1 MFPTAMSFRSRPW
14 RLAWFLSVG
23 LHVTVTGIALSWM
36 LFDPLPVESTNSELH
51 VDGRWGSASVD
62 SPSTTVEAP
71 SVNVVKVDE
80 DKVDERWAD
89 VVDASKTQSILPD
102 PTVSDLSSF
111 VQRQIDRSVTDGQ
124 QRSQTENENKL
135 SRLGRRL
142 NETSKPEHIDE
153 MADFL
158 GGLLGQRRSE
168 PVPENQNSKN
178 DPRPFDVDTA
188 QFHRVRKEVDA
199 AGKTHYIATMI
210 DAQGITTEIEL
221 DSETGPQLYKIMK
234 IIESNPLLERVYRKI
249 VMGFLD
255 QTLTKKT
262 SE

>member
-1 MFPTAMSFRSRPW
+1 M
-14 RLAWFLSVG
+14 LA
-23 LHVTVTGIALSWM
+23 A
-36 LFDPLPVESTNSELH
+36 PLPVEPKDSELQ
-51 VDGRWGSASVD
+51 VDGRWGPVPTEPPSIQVD
-62 SPSTTVEAP
+62 AT
-71 SVNVVKVDE
+71 KVDATI
-80 DKVDERWAD
+80 VDDQWSD
-89 VVDASKTQSILPD
+89 VVDASKTQGVLPD

-124 QRSQTENENKL
+124 QRSQRENENKL
-135 SRLGRRL
+135 SRLSRRL

-158 GGLLGQRRSE
+158 GGLLGQRRTE
-168 PVPENQNSKN
+168 PVSENLNSKDN
-178 DPRPFDVDTA
+178 PPPFDVDTA

-199 AGKTHYIATMI
+199 AGKHHYIATMI
-210 DAQGITTEIEL
+210 DAHGITTEIEL
-221 DSETGPQLYKIMK
+221 DAETGPQLYKIMK
-234 IIESNPLLERVYRKI
+234 IIESNPLLDRVYRKI